1 MQNNKLPVGTK
12 LGYGVCDMG
21 GNLFFTAM
29 AFVFLFYLTDVVLIK
44 PALAGVIV
52 AIGKIWDAVTDPVV
66 GYLSDRT
73 STRLGRRRPFM
84 LVGAVPLFIATVIMF
99 TNPLFFFDKATF
111 SNPAVFTEGFNWA
124 NTLWNPKTNQMLL
137 LAWGVFFYCLLNLAY
152 TLVNIPYSAMTP
164 ELTQDYHE
172 RTSLN
177 GFRFGFAVFGTLLGA
192 GAAFPIVNAFANKNI
207 GFVVLGVI
215 FGLVMMVTALITV
228 VTVKEPAQHGEKPTR
243 GFFETYLK
251 VFKNKPFL
259 LILFTYALNITG
271 LSVVTGVAVYYFK
284 YIHQNEPMIT
294 LAMVILLV
302 TAMMF
307 IPVSVLLSKRV
318 GKKLVY
324 GIGMAVFALAILI
337 MGLFG
342 RQFHVN
348 FSLGMM
354 FLAGFGLGFCYVMP
368 YAMVP
373 DAVEYDYLLNG
384 ERTEGAFY
392 GIWTFMLKIG
402 QALALAITGTVLQ
415 ISGYVENVVPQP
427 AASAETGILLLIG
440 LIPTVI
446 YLAAIYML
454 YKYPINEARY
464 NEILEQ
470 IREMEA
476 KKQTV

>member
-1 MQNNKLPVGTK
+1 
-12 LGYGVCDMG
+12 VCDMG

-44 PALAGVIV
+44 PVLAGVIV

-66 GYLSDRT
+66 GYISDRT
-73 STRLGRRRPFM
+73 ETRFGRRRPYM
-84 LVGAVPLFIATVIMF
+84 LAGAVPLFLATVVMF
-99 TNPLFFFDKATF
+99 ANPLFFFDKAAF
-111 SNPAVFTEGFNWA
+111 SNPAVFTESFNWA
-124 NTLWNPKTNQMLL
+124 DAVWNPKAHQTLL
-137 LAWGVFFYCLLNLAY
+137 VVWGVFFYCMLNLAY
-152 TLVNIPYSAMTP
+152 TLVNIPYNSMTP

-207 GFVVLGVI
+207 GFFTLGII
-215 FGLVMMVTALITV
+215 FGLVMMITALITV
-228 VTVKEPAQHGEKPTR
+228 VTVKEPAQHGEKPTK

-259 LILFTYALNITG
+259 FILFTYALHITG

-294 LAMVILLV
+294 MAMVILLV
-302 TAMMF
+302 TAMAF
-307 IPVSVLLSKRV
+307 IPVSVFVS
-318 GKKLVY
+318 
-324 GIGMAVFALAILI
+324 IGMGVFALAILVI
-337 MGLFG
+337 GLFG
-342 RQFHVN
+342 QKFHVN

-354 FLAGFGLGFCYVMP
+354 FLAGFGLGFTYVMP
-368 YAMVP
+368 WAIVP

-402 QALALAITGTVLQ
+402 QALALAITGLVLQ
-415 ISGYVENVVPQP
+415 VSGYVENVVPQP
-427 AASAETGILLLIG
+427 AASANTGILLLMG
-440 LIPTVI
+440 AIPAVI
-446 YLAAIYML
+446 FLVAICVL
-454 YKYPINEARY
+454 YKYPINETRY
-464 NEILEQ
+464 KEILDQ
-470 IREMEA
+470 IRKMEEE
-476 KKQTV
+476 KQSA